1 LRSNIATF
9 QESPPD
15 EAEMSARL
23 ARLTDA
29 TTPEQNRLLANLLKF
44 IEKRPLRRAA

>member
-1 LRSNIATF
+1 LRSNIAKF
-9 QESPPD
+9 QETSPD

-23 ARLTDA
+23 GRLTDA
-29 TTPEQNRLLANLLKF
+29 TPPEQNRLLSNLLKF